1 MELDTKL
8 YLVDDEGNKFM
19 GIGVLWLLE
28 NIGSEQSLRKASIK
42 MNLSYS
48 KAFNMLKTLEKEV
61 GHPFVERKRG
71 GANRE
76 GVVLTDFARKY
87 MALYKDFQDRAKKAA
102 LSEYEKYKVKVEEL
116 TKEVCDDRT

>member
-48 KAFNMLKTLEKEV
+48 KAFNMLRTLEKEV

-71 GANRE
+71 GASRE
-76 GVVLTDFARKY
+76 GIVLTDFARKY
-87 MALYKDFQDRAKKAA
+87 MALYKNFQDRVKNAA
-102 LSEYEKYKVKVEEL
+102 LAEYEKYKVEVEQL
-116 TKEVCDDRT
+116 TREVSDDRT